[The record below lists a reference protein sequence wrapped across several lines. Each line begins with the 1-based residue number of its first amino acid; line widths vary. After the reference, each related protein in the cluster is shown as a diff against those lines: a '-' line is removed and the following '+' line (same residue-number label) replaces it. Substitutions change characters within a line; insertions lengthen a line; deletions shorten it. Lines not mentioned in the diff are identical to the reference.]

1 MKTWIRTCAL
11 LAAGL
16 GGGGEAWALDSY
28 RYLHVT
34 IDTPWLIFV
43 FLFFLVF
50 APMILSVVLY
60 WRAALARR
68 KEGEEENAANPDG
81 GDADA

>member
-1 MKTWIRTCAL
+1 MRFATSIGLTF
-11 LAAGL
+11 LAVMSGIEPAM
-16 GGGGEAWALDSY
+16 AVDSY

-50 APMILSVVLY
+50 APMILAVFLY
-60 WRAALARR
+60 WRHALDRR
-68 KEGEEENAANPDG
+68 SEKEAEEG
-81 GDADA
+81 SQDA